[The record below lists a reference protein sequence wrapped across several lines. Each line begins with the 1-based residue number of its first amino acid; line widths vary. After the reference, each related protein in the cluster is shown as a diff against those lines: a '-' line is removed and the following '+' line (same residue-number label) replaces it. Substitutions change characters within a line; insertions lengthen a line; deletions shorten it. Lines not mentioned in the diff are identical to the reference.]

1 MKSEQDYNINN
12 NEGKDNF
19 YGIQSSYNFHDYEV
33 SQTKR
38 KSYVNG
44 VLTGIVVSTVFAF
57 LVFSIIKFYDNVG
70 IVEKAATESA
80 ESVTDETITK
90 KIGLLEKTIDKYFWK
105 DTEKTKLENGI
116 YKGLVDSLED
126 PYSVYYTHEELLELQ
141 QQTQGIYYGIGAYI
155 SQDKETGYVQI
166 SKIIKGTPAEE
177 SALMPKDYI
186 YEVNGESMQGKDS
199 AYVVSKIKGEEGS
212 FVTIT
217 VVREGVNEPIDIE
230 VQRRKI
236 ESPTVE
242 YVMHDNGIAYI
253 QITEF
258 DLVTTGQFESAYN
271 QAKSDNMK
279 GLIIDLR
286 SNPGGNLSTV
296 CDISRMILPKGLI
309 VYTED
314 KYGERNEY
322 TCNGKNQINV
332 PLIVLT
338 DGYSASASEILAG
351 AVKDYGIGKIMGT
364 TTYGKGI
371 VQKVIDMSDGSA
383 IKLTVSTYYTPNG
396 NNIHEI
402 GVEPDIV
409 VEFDYEQY
417 LNGVDNQLEAA
428 KEEMLKMIRER

>member
-1 MKSEQDYNINN
+1 MKNEWDNNLNFESNI
-12 NEGKDNF
+12 
-19 YGIQSSYNFHDYEV
+19 QPSYMTQVEDISKAKV
-33 SQTKR
+33 
-38 KSYVNG
+38 KSYFSG
-44 VLTGIVVSTVFAF
+44 ILTGVVISAILGFFVFN
-57 LVFSIIKFYDNVG
+57 VVRFYDNAE
-70 IVEKAATESA
+70 IVEKSTIESV
-80 ESVTDETITK
+80 ESVTDESITK
-90 KIGLLEKTIDKYFWK
+90 KIGLIEKKIDKHFWK
-105 DTEKTKLENGI
+105 DVETSKLEEGI
-116 YKGLVDSLED
+116 YKGLLDSLED
-126 PYSVYYTHEELLELQ
+126 PYSVYYTNEELIELQ
-141 QQTQGIYYGIGAYI
+141 EQTQGIYFGIGAYI

-166 SKIIKGTPAEE
+166 SKIIKNTPAEE
-177 SALMPKDYI
+177 SDLMPKDYI
-186 YEVNGESMQGKDS
+186 YAVNGESMQGKDS
-199 AYVVSKIKGEEGS
+199 TYVVSKIKGEEGS
-212 FVTIT
+212 WVTIT
-217 VVREGVNEPIDIE
+217 VIREGASEPIDIE

-258 DLVTTGQFESAYN
+258 DLVTTGQFETAYN
-271 QAKSDNMK
+271 QAKADNMK

-296 CDISRMILPKGLI
+296 CDICRMILPKGLI

-314 KYGERNEY
+314 KYGEREEY
-322 TCNGKNQINV
+322 TCNGKNQIDV

-409 VEFDYEQY
+409 VEFDADQY
-417 LNGVDNQLEAA
+417 LEGIDNQLEAA
-428 KEEMLKMIRER
+428 KEEMLKIIKER